1 MTAALMIT
9 IGFFNTPRIIG
20 SIAASFIFLL
30 SAFCRA
36 NRIKKFKQKKLG
48 RPQRKPVKRLSRQTI
63 GEYLKTRGGVGASLQ
78 TYL

>member
-36 NRIKKFKQKKLG
+36 NRIKKFKQKNLDAPSG
-48 RPQRKPVKRLSRQTI
+48 NLSSGCQGKRLGNI
-63 GEYLKTRGGVGASLQ
+63 
-78 TYL
+78 